1 MGRCELSSVYGIF
14 FKSTR
19 SSQAAP
25 LPNTASYAGTYQ
37 TMTSRH
43 DLFYQAR
50 YAVRLTQRTARFY
63 RRIQAFGTFM
73 AILGGSGTASLIT
86 QAVPIEVGIVGAV
99 MMAIAGA
106 ALITIRPAD
115 KAAQNESDAKRY
127 LALLA
132 KAPRFTDDEFEIA
145 LQEAHQSD
153 CPEIE
158 PLRDVAY
165 NDVVM
170 EYGREDAQVK
180 LSVRQSIF
188 ASMA

>member
-1 MGRCELSSVYGIF
+1 M
-14 FKSTR
+14 
-19 SSQAAP
+19 
-25 LPNTASYAGTYQ
+25 TAC
-37 TMTSRH
+37 H
-43 DLFYQAR
+43 DLYYQAR

-63 RRIQAFGTFM
+63 RWIQAFGTFM
-73 AILGGSGTASLIT
+73 ALLGGSGTASLIA
-86 QAVPIEVGIVGAV
+86 QSVPMAVGIAGAA

-106 ALITIRPAD
+106 ALMTIRPAD

-132 KAPRFTDDEFEIA
+132 KAPRLTDDEFEIA

-165 NDVVM
+165 NDVVT
-170 EYGREDAQVK
+170 EYGREDARVP
-180 LSVRQSIF
+180 LSFRQALF
-188 ASMA
+188 ASLA